1 MSDAKRTDYAQI
13 IARLSALIATRHAFV
28 RADPIPA
35 LEAAEAQ
42 LGKQHHL
49 IMQIHDALTGSDLIF
64 DAACELGLLPTNIN
78 GEAYIR
84 NQAALKLIDNYLK

>member
-1 MSDAKRTDYAQI
+1 MSAKRSDHAQI
-13 IARLSALIATRHAFV
+13 IARLRSLIATRHAFV

-49 IMQIHDALTGSDLIF
+49 IMQIHDALVGSDLIF
-64 DAACELGLLPTNIN
+64 DTAEQFGLHPTNIN

-84 NQAALKLIDNYLK
+84 NQAALKLVDNYLK

>member
-1 MSDAKRTDYAQI
+1 MSDAKRTDHAQI

-49 IMQIHDALTGSDLIF
+49 IMQIHDALVGADLIY
-64 DAACELGLLPTNIN
+64 DTAYELGVQPMNIN

-84 NQAALKLIDNYLK
+84 NQAALKLIDDYLK